1 MTPSDL
7 CVACGMCCDGTMFGN
22 VVAHDHE
29 LVQMIFLGAETK
41 YKEEEDRH
49 FFLQPCPAHVNGSCS
64 IYETRPQTC
73 SGYKCALLKRVLRNE
88 ITPEQAMKKVE
99 RVKKAKQDLG
109 VASVKEARQ
118 LKTTES
124 KKFLQDIQLGFYGPK
139 KKK

>member
-41 YKEEEDRH
+41 SNSDSSRH

-64 IYETRPQTC
+64 IYETRPLICKIEDSCDYFGHDKTEYYNVNIEGC
-73 SGYKCALLKRVLRNE
+73 HHLIDKFKLGDEWK
-88 ITPEQAMKKVE
+88 PE
-99 RVKKAKQDLG
+99 
-109 VASVKEARQ
+109 
-118 LKTTES
+118 
-124 KKFLQDIQLGFYGPK
+124 FI
-139 KKK
+139 